1 MGYGGHLMLTPLARE
16 LKARYPDRPVVFV
29 TRSKLWQR
37 LVGRNRPLPV
47 QSDIFRDNPHL
58 TPADAVQ
65 PSDDPLY
72 VYLDGNVATYWT
84 KVTRQRAVYK
94 TGAHAIDHICAG
106 FGIEKPLRKCE
117 LFLSDGER
125 TKAQEVARKIGPF
138 IAIEPHAN
146 DEFTV
151 NKEWGFERWQAVAD
165 VLTPECTFVQI
176 STAGKRVLRGV
187 QDWCGHLNFR
197 EAAALIGES
206 RLFLGPEGGLM
217 HAANAVGTRALIIF
231 GGFISPDLTGY
242 CENVNLYSAIDC
254 APCGLRRRCPYHLE
268 CMAKITPERVIAE
281 VRDLLNPSGATQG

>member
-1 MGYGGHLMLTPLARE
+1 MLTPLARE
-16 LKARYPDRPVVFV
+16 LKARYPERPVVFV
-29 TRSKLWQR
+29 TRPRLWQR
-37 LVGRNRPLPV
+37 LIGKNRPHPV
-47 QSDIFRDNPHL
+47 QSDIFLGNPHL

-65 PSDDPLY
+65 ATDDPIY
-72 VYLDGNVATYWT
+72 VYLDGDVATYWT
-84 KVTRQRAVYK
+84 EVTRRRAVYK

-117 LFLSDGER
+117 LFLSEGER
-125 TKAQEVARKIGPF
+125 RKARDAAKEIGSF

-165 VLTPECTFVQI
+165 ALASECTFVQV

-187 QDWCGHLNFR
+187 RDWCGRLSFR

-206 RLFLGPEGGLM
+206 LLFLGPEGGLM
-217 HAANAVGTRALIIF
+217 HAANAVGVRAVIVF

-242 CENVNLYSAIDC
+242 AENVNLYSAIDC
-254 APCGLRRRCPYHLE
+254 APCGLRRACPYDLK
-268 CMAKITPERVIAE
+268 CMAKITPESVISE
-281 VRDLLNPSGATQG
+281 VRNLLNPLPATQR